1 MGAFPCTAV
10 AGRFRWPS
18 GGEASA
24 ALPPQTVTGHR
35 KEQVSG
41 CTRLMV
47 MTAADAA
54 PAADDIAAIQSSGAG
69 AGTDVGGNGGTDA
82 GGTDAGGDRRAE
94 ADAVR
99 LAAQINAA
107 RGEIEQ
113 RMGIVLTEA
122 SPDRLVATMPVE
134 GNRQPYGLLH
144 GGASVV
150 LAETLGSVGAN
161 LDAPPGSMAVGIEI
175 SASHHR
181 SATSGTVTA
190 VATRIRGGRTLVT
203 YDIRI
208 TDDAGRVTC
217 TCRLTCMIR
226 GGLSAG
232 RNESDP
238 R

>member
-1 MGAFPCTAV
+1 
-10 AGRFRWPS
+10 
-18 GGEASA
+18 
-24 ALPPQTVTGHR
+24 
-35 KEQVSG
+35 
-41 CTRLMV
+41 

-54 PAADDIAAIQSSGAG
+54 PAADDIAAIQGSGEDGNRGPRVEANVVE
-69 AGTDVGGNGGTDA
+69 ADVE
-82 GGTDAGGDRRAE
+82 E

-107 RGEIEQ
+107 RGEIERQ
-113 RMGIVLTEA
+113 MGILLTEA
-122 SPDRLVATMPVE
+122 SPERLVATMPVE

-190 VATRIRGGRTLVT
+190 VATRIRGGRSLVT

-226 GGLSAG
+226 SGLPAG
-232 RNESDP
+232 LNTSGP
-238 R
+238 S

>member
-1 MGAFPCTAV
+1 
-10 AGRFRWPS
+10 
-18 GGEASA
+18 
-24 ALPPQTVTGHR
+24 
-35 KEQVSG
+35 
-41 CTRLMV
+41 

-54 PAADDIAAIQSSGAG
+54 PAADDIAAIQGSGGG
-69 AGTDVGGNGGTDA
+69 ADTDGGRDGRVEATGMAADVA
-82 GGTDAGGDRRAE
+82 A

-99 LAAQINAA
+99 LAVQINAA
-107 RGEIEQ
+107 RGEIER
-113 RMGIVLTEA
+113 RMGILLTEA
-122 SPDRLVATMPVE
+122 SPERLVATMPVE

-181 SATSGTVTA
+181 SATSGAVTA

-208 TDDAGRVTC
+208 TDDSGRVTC

-226 GGLSAG
+226 GGLPAG
-232 RNESDP
+232 PTGSGP
-238 R
+238 A